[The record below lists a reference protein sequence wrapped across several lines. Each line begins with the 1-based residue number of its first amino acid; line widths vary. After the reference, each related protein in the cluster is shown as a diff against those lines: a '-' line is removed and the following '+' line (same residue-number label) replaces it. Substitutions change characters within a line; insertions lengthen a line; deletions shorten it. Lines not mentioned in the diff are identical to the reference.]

1 MKDYPK
7 SIKKLIRQF
16 MTEAYERELHRELT
30 KLEVSFEQW
39 RSNEISSGEFSYRI
53 HQYEIGPSKEL
64 YKKYNY
70 GEADMNVAYAIA
82 TEILN
87 RDEVPAELLE
97 SLAGPLSFFESLDA
111 RGQLRKPD

>member
-1 MKDYPK
+1 
-7 SIKKLIRQF
+7 
-16 MTEAYERELHRELT
+16 
-30 KLEVSFEQW
+30 
-39 RSNEISSGEFSYRI
+39 
-53 HQYEIGPSKEL
+53 
-64 YKKYNY
+64 
-70 GEADMNVAYAIA
+70 MNVAYAIA